1 LKIFLWVK
9 FAHWSSAFQSTFLEV
24 NQFHSP
30 MVDPR
35 SGVGDDGDALLDDG
49 GLALAL
55 GQPELGAEEDV
66 LPVGVEV
73 HRQRDH
79 GLRKQDLNQSATH

>member
-1 LKIFLWVK
+1 MRHLPI
-9 FAHWSSAFQSTFLEV
+9 
-24 NQFHSP
+24 
-30 MVDPR
+30 VDPR

-55 GQPELGAEEDV
+55 GQPELGAEEEV

-79 GLRKQDLNQSATH
+79 GLLQEQNLNQLVTNNKLLGVQVG

>member
-1 LKIFLWVK
+1 MAEQQIL
-9 FAHWSSAFQSTFLEV
+9 ARS
-24 NQFHSP
+24 
-30 MVDPR
+30 
-35 SGVGDDGDALLDDG
+35 SGVCDDGDALLDDG
-49 GLALAL
+49 GPALSL

-79 GLRKQDLNQSATH
+79 GLLQGQNLNQSLTSKLTSRVIILLGDLEQFSPLR